1 MKIDCKKVKKVGGL
15 LTTIDISFQDEG
27 RPLITS
33 IDKMASL
40 NSLCKS
46 FGIPTNPLKDVF
58 GKKAALEHNFY
69 RQGLS
74 EDYLLYCAHKV
85 DPLVD
90 LYHLMK
96 DLMCPDYQQFLQEL
110 TERQLR
116 RLIDPKNSREF
127 RSVLNHYSGMAL
139 YISNVPPGMLI
150 LHFSN

>member
-1 MKIDCKKVKKVGGL
+1 
-15 LTTIDISFQDEG
+15 
-27 RPLITS
+27 
-33 IDKMASL
+33 MASL

-46 FGIPTNPLKDVF
+46 YGLPTNPLKDVF
-58 GKKAALEHNFY
+58 GKKANSALKDHNFF

-85 DPLVD
+85 DPLAD

-96 DLMCPDYQQFLQEL
+96 DLMYPDYQQFLQEL

-127 RSVLNHYSGMAL
+127 RSVLNHYNGVAL
-139 YISNVPPGMLI
+139 HISNVPPGMHLI
-150 LHFSN
+150 FCGHLTQLPR

>member
-1 MKIDCKKVKKVGGL
+1 
-15 LTTIDISFQDEG
+15 
-27 RPLITS
+27 
-33 IDKMASL
+33 MASL

-46 FGIPTNPLKDVF
+46 YGLPTNPLKDVF
-58 GKKAALEHNFY
+58 GKKANSALLDHNFY

-96 DLMCPDYQQFLQEL
+96 DLMHPDYQQFLQEL

-127 RSVLNHYSGMAL
+127 RSVLNHYNGVAL
-139 YISNVPPGMLI
+139 HISNVPPGMQLKF
-150 LHFSN
+150 FSHLTQFPRSDQIK